1 MEKLIAHS
9 WPGNVRE
16 LQNILKRCIVIGN
29 WEEVVDDLY
38 IKDKPDVNSALDQKG
53 PDKALNVDTLL
64 DIIKTNSPFE
74 IIHISLD

>member
-38 IKDKPDVNSALDQKG
+38 IKDKPDVNSTLDQKG